1 MAGKVGPGDLGTGS
15 DPSDF
20 DASTEGIV
28 IAGPAE
34 GIVIAGPAERFAAKG
49 ESTQG
54 AGRGDDAAAELGS
67 TGRWEQD
74 ERADAAADD
83 VDDPVEVAAVELVTE
98 DVVEEPKPWTPDD
111 LVDRGDMVEQIT
123 VEPPSLGADSDVGFD
138 A

>member
-28 IAGPAE
+28 IAGPVE
-34 GIVIAGPAERFAAKG
+34 GFAAKG